1 MEEWIAQETRLA
13 LVHPDDREHFQ
24 SERKK
29 TFLEGGPHEFEA
41 GLLRHDGAFRYFL
54 FRLTPLKDERGHIT
68 RWYGTATDIED
79 RKRAEEEI
87 RKENIA
93 LREEIIKTS
102 MFEEI
107 VGNSPG
113 LQQELIRVA
122 KMVPTY
128 SPEQISAQP
137 CPGNKLIV

>member
-1 MEEWIAQETRLA
+1 MEAELYSNHTALEYFGVTLEQWRDPNAHME
-13 LVHPDDREHFQ
+13 LVHPDDRELFR

-29 TFLEGGPHEFEA
+29 RFLKGEPHEYEA
-41 GLLRHDGAFRYFL
+41 RLRRHDGEFRCFL

-93 LREEIIKTS
+93 L
-102 MFEEI
+102 
-107 VGNSPG
+107 
-113 LQQELIRVA
+113 A
-122 KMVPTY
+122 
-128 SPEQISAQP
+128 
-137 CPGNKLIV
+137 